1 MQLSINSKKSN
12 KTLADL
18 LFVMLIFGAILR
30 FAVGVGYYN
39 PQDTLWYKEW
49 ALGLNNGLFDVYSRA
64 EQLSLDYP
72 PIYLL
77 FLKITGSA
85 YGVFGSSVHPY
96 MDMFLM
102 KFWPIVGDTLCG
114 LALYLVFKSKS
125 PKTGLV
131 AAALWLFNPTTIFNS
146 SFWGQT
152 DSIMC
157 LMLLVSFW
165 ALENNKPLLSCFLF
179 ALSGMTKFQCLFF
192 TPVFLIEL
200 FVRFRFSSFL
210 KGIAVAAATVAAVF
224 IPFMVGSNNPLLF
237 FDVYLKG
244 QGQYPYCT
252 LNAFNVYGI
261 FGLNWVED
269 NIGFISL
276 HTISL
281 VLVAF
286 LIICLIAVYIF
297 AKRRS
302 VWVIGFLF
310 MNTLFMFMTRM
321 HERYQFVVLIF
332 ILMAALVHKKRS
344 FFYIFIGTSLMTL
357 INQLVPMFAWRTDNS
372 VFNNYYG
379 QLMQISSSL
388 NLILYILGAA
398 VCLKFLFEKVPA
410 INPIQKINKKGDA
423 AL

>member
-1 MQLSINSKKSN
+1 MQLAVKTKNNN
-12 KTLADL
+12 KTFTDV
-18 LFVMLIFGAILR
+18 LFIMLIFAAALR

-49 ALGLNNGLFDVYSRA
+49 VLGLNNGLFDIYSRA
-64 EQLSLDYP
+64 ETISLDYP
-72 PIYLL
+72 PIYLF
-77 FLKITGSA
+77 FLRITGFA
-85 YGVFGSSVHPY
+85 YQAFGADVHGY
-96 MDMFLM
+96 TDMFLM
-102 KFWPIVGDTLCG
+102 KFWPIVGDVICG
-114 LALYLVFKSKS
+114 LALYFVFKSKS

-131 AAALWLFNPTTIFNS
+131 AAALWLFNPTTVFNS

-157 LMLLVSFW
+157 LMLLISFV
-165 ALENNKPLLSCFLF
+165 ALENNKPLLACFLF

-210 KGIAVAAATVAAVF
+210 KGITVAAATVVAVF
-224 IPFMVGSNNPLLF
+224 APFMVGSSNPMLF

-252 LNAFNVYGI
+252 LNAYNVYGI

-269 NIGFISL
+269 SNGIISL
-276 HTISL
+276 YTLSF
-281 VLVAF
+281 VLVAV
-286 LIICLIAVYIF
+286 LIVGLIATYVF

-302 VWVIGFLF
+302 VWVIGYLF

-332 ILMAALVHKKRS
+332 ILMATLIHKKRS
-344 FFYIFIGTSLMTL
+344 FLYIFIGTSLITL
-357 INQLVPMFAWRTDNS
+357 INQLIPMFAWQTDNS
-372 VFNNYYG
+372 VFDLYYG
-379 QLMQISSSL
+379 QLMQVFSSL
-388 NLILYILGAA
+388 NLVLYIVGVV
-398 VCLKFLFEKVPA
+398 VCLKYLFEAVPT
-410 INPIQKINKKGDA
+410 IKITEEGDVQ
-423 AL
+423 L